1 MNEPFEQGPI
11 RPPSEAESLLLR
23 LTRNCPWN
31 HCTFCG
37 SYKNAHFS
45 LRNIEEIQRDIDNM
59 AAIADKL
66 RELSVREGEKGW
78 ISDQILGLIWDRY
91 PFYDEYDRTVALWL
105 YRGGESIF
113 LQDADSLV
121 MKTDDITTIL
131 QALRRAFP
139 STKRITTYCRSHTA
153 ARKSVAELQG
163 LHAAGLTR
171 IHVGMESGSDKVL
184 QMVNKGAT
192 AAVHIAAG
200 TRIRAAG
207 ISLSEYVIP
216 GIGGIDFSREHA
228 CETARVINAI
238 NPDFVRLRTI
248 HAVQGTPLHE
258 MMQKGEFTPPGD
270 EHILREIREFIS
282 NLSGISSTVVS
293 DHMLN
298 LLEEVHGTMPADK
311 GEMLNVIDR
320 YFALSEEQRL
330 VFRLGRRKGLYRSLE
345 DLSDNQTFQALQ
357 SLVERYEK
365 QDRGLADKKISSLLN
380 GFI

>member
-11 RPPSEAESLLLR
+11 RPPSEADSLLLR

-31 HCTFCG
+31 RCAFCG
-37 SYKNAHFS
+37 SYKNASFS
-45 LRNIEEIQRDIDNM
+45 LRNIEEIQRDIGNI

-66 RELSVREGEKGW
+66 RELSLGEGENGW
-78 ISDQILGLIWDRY
+78 ISEQVLGLIWERY

-105 YRGGESIF
+105 SRGGESIF

-121 MKTDDITTIL
+121 MKTDDIATIL
-131 QALRRAFP
+131 QALQHAFP
-139 STKRITTYCRSHTA
+139 SIKRITTYCRSHTA
-153 ARKSVAELQG
+153 AQKSVAELQA

-184 QMVNKGAT
+184 QMINKGAT
-192 AAVHIAAG
+192 AALHIAAG

-216 GIGGIDFSREHA
+216 GLGGVDFSREHA

-248 HAVQGTPLHE
+248 HTVQGTPLHE
-258 MMQKGEFTPPGD
+258 RMQRGEFTPPGD
-270 EHILREIREFIS
+270 EHILREIREFIC

-298 LLEEVHGTMPADK
+298 LLEELQGTMPADQ
-311 GEMLNVIDR
+311 GAMLKIIDR
-320 YFALSEEQRL
+320 YFALSEKQQL
-330 VFRLGRRKGLYRSLE
+330 VFRMGRRRGLYRNLD
-345 DLSDNQTFQALQ
+345 DLSDNQTFKTLL

-365 QDRGLADKKISSLLN
+365 QEKGLADKKISSLLN